1 VSADMVAGTIAGAV
15 LRAQPV
21 LQDLRLL
28 TGLREAAEALAAACA
43 SSGSP
48 TLVAASPEGAALVG
62 AAVALGGGQ
71 VQSAS
76 IAGAAI
82 GKAMVVDA
90 VAVSGLAVR
99 RSVDA
104 LRAAGADWVGVF
116 VWKVASAGDSRP
128 PAWGD
133 VDQLLI
139 AG

>member
-1 VSADMVAGTIAGAV
+1 MSADMLAGTIAGAV
-15 LRAQPV
+15 LRAQPA
-21 LQDLRLL
+21 LEDLRSL
-28 TGLREAAEALAAACA
+28 TGLTKAAEALAAACA

-62 AAVALGGGQ
+62 AAAALGGGQ
-71 VQSAS
+71 VQSATVAS
-76 IAGAAI
+76 AAT

-99 RSVDA
+99 RQVDA

-116 VWKVASAGDSRP
+116 VWKVASAGERRQ